1 MSASGKKGI
10 IPIAIGSLLILS
22 AICLSGYNMYDEHRA
37 QTSANNAVSLLEEFI
52 PEPPDNAVP
61 ADPAGP
67 AADVLPTE
75 IEIPDYK
82 LNPNMSMPKQQVDG
96 VDYIAKLEIPALD
109 LDLPVISDWSYPN
122 LKLAPCRY
130 SGTAYLDNLV
140 IAAHNYKSHFGS
152 LKSLNPGD
160 MVILTDMDGN
170 EFRYEVIE
178 TETLQ
183 PTAIEDMTSTDYDL
197 TLFTCTLSG
206 SARLTVRCDR
216 VE

>member
-22 AICLSGYNMYDEHRA
+22 AICLSGYNLYDEHRA

-82 LNPNMSMPKQQVDG
+82 LNPNMSMPRQQVDG
-96 VDYIAKLEIPALD
+96 VDYIAKLLMMTA
-109 LDLPVISDWSYPN
+109 SGG
-122 LKLAPCRY
+122 LKIYFLII
-130 SGTAYLDNLV
+130 GN
-140 IAAHNYKSHFGS
+140 
-152 LKSLNPGD
+152 
-160 MVILTDMDGN
+160 MV
-170 EFRYEVIE
+170 
-178 TETLQ
+178 
-183 PTAIEDMTSTDYDL
+183 
-197 TLFTCTLSG
+197 
-206 SARLTVRCDR
+206 
-216 VE
+216 

>member
-10 IPIAIGSLLILS
+10 IPIAIGSLLIFS
-22 AICLSGYNMYDEHRA
+22 AIFLSGYNMYDEHRA

-52 PEPPDNAVP
+52 HEPPDNA
-61 ADPAGP
+61 AP
-67 AADVLPTE
+67 AAPDSEALPTE

-96 VDYIAKLEIPALD
+96 VDYIAKLEIPVLN

-130 SGTAYLDNLV
+130 SGTAYLNNLV

-197 TLFTCTLSG
+197 TLFTCTLGG
-206 SARLTVRCDR
+206 SARLTVRCDK